1 MTPKDRLIVALD
13 VPAPDEARALVD
25 RLSGA
30 VGMFKVGSQLFTEAG
45 PALRAR
51 AGGAGR
57 EGVPRPQV
65 PRHPQHRGER
75 GGPRPRELGVSLLTV
90 HALGG
95 RAMLEAAMGAL
106 PAMGTRVLA
115 ITILTSHAEDS
126 LGEVGIG
133 GSLSES
139 VARLARLAREAE
151 VDGVVASPHEV
162 GLVRAACGPDFL
174 VVTPGIRPAGAE
186 KGDQARAATPEAALA
201 AGADYIVVGRPIL
214 QAADPRAAAEAIV
227 ASRSPRA

>member
-13 VPAPDEARALVD
+13 LSAPDKARALVD
-25 RLSGA
+25 RLSGV
-30 VGMFKVGSQLFTEAG
+30 VGMFKVGSHLFTEAG
-45 PALRAR
+45 PPFV
-51 AGGAGR
+51 R
-57 EGVPRPQV
+57 ELVS
-65 PRHPQHRGER
+65 RGEKVFLDLKYHDIPNTVANAVGR
-75 GGPRPRELGVSLLTV
+75 AAELGVSLLTV

-126 LGEVGIG
+126 LGELGIG
-133 GSLSES
+133 GSLPDN
-139 VARLARLAREAE
+139 VARLARLAKEAK

-174 VVTPGIRPAGAE
+174 VVTPGIRPSGSE
-186 KGDQARAATPEAALA
+186 KGDQARPATPEAALA

-214 QAADPRAAAEAIV
+214 QASDPRAAAEAIV
-227 ASRSPRA
+227 ASLARA